1 MKINKIHNLVAAT
14 AVAMALTAGAGQGMA
29 QEFRATVEVNAQ
41 QIEGTNKNVFETLKE
56 ALNTYMN
63 ETKFSDATFSPNE
76 KIECRLFFTIAEYAD
91 DRMKGTCRCS
101 CRARSTTAPTPPRF
115 STSATARLSSIIA
128 RETL

>member
-91 DRMKGTCRCS
+91 DRMKGDLQVQLSRPVYN
-101 CRARSTTAPTPPRF
+101 STYTTTLFNFRDGKIEF
-115 STSATARLSSIIA
+115 DYRE
-128 RETL
+128 ETL